1 MMPITNVH
9 IEHAQDYF
17 WTKTPDQVK
26 ALLQQYGFRPM
37 PQQRVKEEALWG
49 LRRVANI
56 SIMTVQCVGNEFEAI
71 IETDSPHVAAILAE
85 HCII

>member
-1 MMPITNVH
+1 
-9 IEHAQDYF
+9 
-17 WTKTPDQVK
+17 
-26 ALLQQYGFRPM
+26 M
-37 PQQRVKEEALWG
+37 PQQRIKEEALWG
-49 LRRVANI
+49 LRRAANI